1 MTPNDLP
8 HPVSESEVPWTYA
21 RAVIEFT
28 KAVIDT
34 ESVEEVLWLLTDDIV
49 QDLGFEDCVVYLM
62 DEVRSKLVQRA
73 AYGNKK
79 SGNAEVLNPI
89 ELDLGE
95 GITGRCAAEQ
105 QPILVNDVSKDPSY
119 VRDDKVRMSELAV
132 PILSGGAVIGVID
145 SEHSSKNFYNSQHVA
160 TLKALSSIITTRY
173 ENSRALRDLRESEAK
188 LRHLAN
194 FDPLSKLPNRHN
206 FMDTLATAARR
217 CDEGELTSIAVL
229 ILDLDRF
236 KLINDAYGHAA
247 GDELILWASEKFRDV
262 LPESMFLARLAGD
275 EFAVLVTDQFSV
287 GPEAVGEVL
296 LAALDSPIS
305 LTTSDVRISVSIGG
319 AQHTTVSTDGPPTQ
333 SSVTESAQPNC
344 DPTLLMK
351 LAHDAM
357 RKAKAGGRGHV
368 VMSSM
373 LGDMSLLSDVN
384 LEAAID
390 TALLNNEFE
399 VYLQPIVE
407 FTTDNI
413 IGFESLIRW
422 RHPEFGLISPAE
434 FIGFA
439 EDSGQISAIDFY
451 MLTRSKECLDEFR
464 RGQREDI
471 SINVN
476 ISASLLS
483 RPGWLDGPISE
494 NITEGL
500 NVEVTERQVIADAS
514 SAVSTLVEL
523 QSRGA
528 RVFIDDFGIGYS
540 SLSYLQLLPFD
551 VIKID
556 KSFIDGLGVSEVS
569 HSLIKLLVALSE
581 TMEVDLLAE
590 GIEEPEQLEI
600 VKALGVGYGQG
611 YLFAKPMPAT
621 EALAFLESGLV
632 SQQN

>member
-1 MTPNDLP
+1 M
-8 HPVSESEVPWTYA
+8 PWTYA

-28 KAVIDT
+28 TAVIDT

-188 LRHLAN
+188 LHHLAN

-287 GPEAVGEVL
+287 GPEAVGEML

-569 HSLIKLLVALSE
+569 HSLIKLLVALAE

-600 VKALGVGYGQG
+600 LKALGVGYGQG

>member
-1 MTPNDLP
+1 M
-8 HPVSESEVPWTYA
+8 PWTYA

-28 KAVIDT
+28 TAVIDT

-79 SGNAEVLNPI
+79 SGSAEVLNPI

-287 GPEAVGEVL
+287 GPEAVGEML

-439 EDSGQISAIDFY
+439 EDSGQISAIDLY

-569 HSLIKLLVALSE
+569 HSLIKLLVALAE

-600 VKALGVGYGQG
+600 LKALGVGYGQG

-632 SQQN
+632 SQQD

>member
-1 MTPNDLP
+1 
-8 HPVSESEVPWTYA
+8 
-21 RAVIEFT
+21 
-28 KAVIDT
+28 
-34 ESVEEVLWLLTDDIV
+34 
-49 QDLGFEDCVVYLM
+49 
-62 DEVRSKLVQRA
+62 
-73 AYGNKK
+73 
-79 SGNAEVLNPI
+79 
-89 ELDLGE
+89 
-95 GITGRCAAEQ
+95 
-105 QPILVNDVSKDPSY
+105 
-119 VRDDKVRMSELAV
+119 
-132 PILSGGAVIGVID
+132 
-145 SEHSSKNFYNSQHVA
+145 
-160 TLKALSSIITTRY
+160 
-173 ENSRALRDLRESEAK
+173 
-188 LRHLAN
+188 
-194 FDPLSKLPNRHN
+194 
-206 FMDTLATAARR
+206 MDTLATAARR

-287 GPEAVGEVL
+287 GPEAVGEML

-319 AQHTTVSTDGPPTQ
+319 AQHTTVSTEGPPTR
-333 SSVTESAQPNC
+333 SSVTESAQPSC

-351 LAHDAM
+351 LAYDAM

-368 VMSSM
+368 VMSGM
-373 LGDMSLLSDVN
+373 LGDMSLLSDLN

-390 TALLNNEFE
+390 TALLSNELE
-399 VYLQPIVE
+399 VYPQPIVE

-439 EDSGQISAIDFY
+439 EDSGQISAIDLY
-451 MLTRSKECLDEFR
+451 MLKRSKECLDEFR

-494 NITEGL
+494 SITKGL

-514 SAVSTLVEL
+514 SAVSTLVAEL
-523 QSRGA
+523 PPTRPVRRHQ
-528 RVFIDDFGIGYS
+528 D
-540 SLSYLQLLPFD
+540 
-551 VIKID
+551 
-556 KSFIDGLGVSEVS
+556 
-569 HSLIKLLVALSE
+569 
-581 TMEVDLLAE
+581 
-590 GIEEPEQLEI
+590 
-600 VKALGVGYGQG
+600 
-611 YLFAKPMPAT
+611 
-621 EALAFLESGLV
+621 
-632 SQQN
+632 

>member
-275 EFAVLVTDQFSV
+275 EFAVLVTDHFSV
-287 GPEAVGEVL
+287 GPVAVGEML

-357 RKAKAGGRGHV
+357 R
-368 VMSSM
+368 
-373 LGDMSLLSDVN
+373 
-384 LEAAID
+384 
-390 TALLNNEFE
+390 
-399 VYLQPIVE
+399 
-407 FTTDNI
+407 
-413 IGFESLIRW
+413 
-422 RHPEFGLISPAE
+422 
-434 FIGFA
+434 
-439 EDSGQISAIDFY
+439 
-451 MLTRSKECLDEFR
+451 
-464 RGQREDI
+464 
-471 SINVN
+471 
-476 ISASLLS
+476 
-483 RPGWLDGPISE
+483 
-494 NITEGL
+494 
-500 NVEVTERQVIADAS
+500 
-514 SAVSTLVEL
+514 
-523 QSRGA
+523 
-528 RVFIDDFGIGYS
+528 
-540 SLSYLQLLPFD
+540 
-551 VIKID
+551 
-556 KSFIDGLGVSEVS
+556 
-569 HSLIKLLVALSE
+569 
-581 TMEVDLLAE
+581 
-590 GIEEPEQLEI
+590 
-600 VKALGVGYGQG
+600 
-611 YLFAKPMPAT
+611 
-621 EALAFLESGLV
+621 
-632 SQQN
+632 